1 MIRRRFLRVV
11 FASSFH
17 EIHGFTLFYELKNN
31 TKDIMWHYR
40 QQDCRVVPCQEH
52 LWLQSVPLNHA
63 MAHLLEAG
71 DEVEYSI
78 QFISS
83 CRPKKFGVNLIYENN
98 KKDFRYFFEAMMQ
111 NTSLHDDVST
121 DKAKA
126 FDKKNHL
133 SDAQVN
139 FYNSQAT

>member
-1 MIRRRFLRVV
+1 M
-11 FASSFH
+11 
-17 EIHGFTLFYELKNN
+17 
-31 TKDIMWHYR
+31 
-40 QQDCRVVPCQEH
+40 
-52 LWLQSVPLNHA
+52 
-63 MAHLLEAG
+63 
-71 DEVEYSI
+71 EYSI

-83 CRPKKFGVNLIYENN
+83 CRPKKFGVNLINENN